1 MRNDWLA
8 AADEALVRDCTLDF
22 HKASGNGGQ
31 KVNKTSSAVRLT
43 HAPSGVTVSCAESRS
58 QHENRRLALKML
70 RMKIA
75 FTIRSEADP
84 AFRIGEPVT
93 SVKNDAYPL
102 FAAKLLDA
110 FSAHGCDLK
119 ETALMLNVSASKLTK
134 ILYRDPALWIEANN
148 MRNAHALPPL
158 RPPQR

>member
-58 QHENRRLALKML
+58 Q
-70 RMKIA
+70 
-75 FTIRSEADP
+75 T
-84 AFRIGEPVT
+84 V
-93 SVKNDAYPL
+93 
-102 FAAKLLDA
+102 
-110 FSAHGCDLK
+110 
-119 ETALMLNVSASKLTK
+119 
-134 ILYRDPALWIEANN
+134 
-148 MRNAHALPPL
+148 
-158 RPPQR
+158 